1 MKRSKSRRQADGK
14 HQTTID
20 SCASVVKLSGFSS
33 LVFSADDLATLRA
46 TLEAPDAPL
55 AAKLEA
61 LRVLS
66 SLVIG
71 VADLQC
77 SMIGRAVNK
86 LANSSADSDVK
97 RLAANLVAKWREEV
111 RRAQT
116 QTQSRAIIPGSH
128 TASGGAARAPL
139 TAVAQA
145 SRDGVCARFAQC
157 LGGGSTAVVV
167 AAQLEAA
174 IPRTT
179 SHLYGEAVARCST
192 ALAANASLRAALMSG
207 WLVPTQ
213 VLALD
218 EEALCRRVFF

>member
-86 LANSSADSDVK
+86 IAYSSADSDVK
-97 RLAANLVAKWREEV
+97 RLAANLVA
-111 RRAQT
+111 
-116 QTQSRAIIPGSH
+116 
-128 TASGGAARAPL
+128 
-139 TAVAQA
+139 
-145 SRDGVCARFAQC
+145 
-157 LGGGSTAVVV
+157 
-167 AAQLEAA
+167 
-174 IPRTT
+174 
-179 SHLYGEAVARCST
+179 
-192 ALAANASLRAALMSG
+192 
-207 WLVPTQ
+207 
-213 VLALD
+213 
-218 EEALCRRVFF
+218 

>member
-1 MKRSKSRRQADGK
+1 MKRSKSRRPADGK

-33 LVFSADDLATLRA
+33 LVFSSDDLATLRA

-71 VADLQC
+71 VADLQ
-77 SMIGRAVNK
+77 STMIGRTVNK
-86 LANSSADSDVK
+86 LASSSADSDVK
-97 RLAANLVAKWREEV
+97 RLAANLVSKWREEV
-111 RRAQT
+111 RRAQ
-116 QTQSRAIIPGSH
+116 SKAIIPDSH
-128 TASGGAARAPL
+128 AASGSAARAPP

-174 IPRTT
+174 IGRTT
-179 SHLYGEAVARCST
+179 SPTYGEAVCRCSK
-192 ALAANASLRAALMSG
+192 ALVANASLRAALMSG
-207 WLVPTQ
+207 WLAPSQ